1 MQKVAV
7 VFGECNAKLLAS
19 YSFSGEKVERWNGEM
34 VERFPETS
42 PSSYIIC
49 HHGLSGHLP
58 KREAVCWGDLTRDP
72 VL

>member
-7 VFGECNAKLLAS
+7 VFGECNANLFAS
-19 YSFSGEKVERWNGEM
+19 YSFSGEKVER
-34 VERFPETS
+34 FPETS
-42 PSSYIIC
+42 PPSYIIC